1 MWNFVENRKCVQV
14 KKIIIFVLAA
24 VLAVGLVPGVLAAGS
39 ASLSG
44 PDTVRAGD
52 AITLSFYAGGGIY
65 GGSGQLSYDASRLTL
80 ESVSPQIGGSWAV
93 EFSGDRF
100 VFYDNSMASPIDG
113 STKIFTATF
122 RVSAGLEPGTE
133 ISVTAKGVTLSD
145 GKQDTS
151 AGSPSYRVTL
161 AKPLSGNCN
170 LASLTA
176 EGVTLSPA
184 FSADVTK
191 YSARVPYSVSKL
203 DISAQAE
210 HENAKVKVENPTL
223 YAGDTTVIKVTV
235 TAETGAQKEYK
246 LYVARDQDPNY
257 VPSANTA
264 LEALQVEGYSLS
276 PAFQK
281 DVKQYYVW
289 LPYETETVTLS
300 ADAEDGK
307 AKVTAAE
314 CPALQ
319 PGKGTDIAVTVK
331 AENGTEAVYTVTV
344 VRAPAP
350 EDVEAFL
357 SGQREPEETEPVTE
371 PTTEPTAAPTTE
383 PTTAP
388 TAAPTAPPEPT
399 QPPLPQDPLDSVCTL
414 RDLLIIGGLCIIA
427 GLSLGVMIALLIKRR
442 R

>member
-1 MWNFVENRKCVQV
+1 M
-14 KKIIIFVLAA
+14 KKILMFVLAA
-24 VLAVGLVPGVLAAGS
+24 VLVMGLVPGVLAAGS

-52 AITLSFYAGGGIY
+52 TVTLSFYAGGGIY
-65 GGSGQLSYDASRLTL
+65 GGSGQLSYDASQLTL
-80 ESVSPQIGGSWAV
+80 ESFSAQIGGSWAV
-93 EFSGDRF
+93 EFSGSRF
-100 VFYDNSMASPIDG
+100 VFYDNSLNSPIDG
-113 STKIFTATF
+113 STKIFSVTF
-122 RVSAGLEPGTE
+122 RVNSNLEPGTTV
-133 ISVTAKGVTLSD
+133 SVTAQGVTLSD
-145 GKQDTS
+145 GKQDLS
-151 AGSPSYRVTL
+151 AGSPSYSVTL
-161 AKPLSGNCN
+161 AKPLSDNCN
-170 LASLTA
+170 LASLSA
-176 EGVTLSPA
+176 QGITLSPA
-184 FSADVTK
+184 FAPDVTK
-191 YSARVPYSVSKL
+191 YTAQVPFSVSKL

-210 HENAKVKVENPTL
+210 HENAKVSVENPKL

-246 LYVARDQDPNY
+246 LYVAREQDPNY
-257 VPSANTA
+257 VPSANNA

-289 LPYETETVTLS
+289 LPYETETLSLS

-307 AKVTAAE
+307 AKVTVAE
-314 CPALQ
+314 CPVLE

-331 AENGTEAVYTVTV
+331 AEDGTEAVYTVTA

-357 SGQREPEETEPVTE
+357 SGEREPEATEPPTE
-371 PTTEPTAAPTTE
+371 PATEPTTE

-388 TAAPTAPPEPT
+388 TTAPQETT
-399 QPPLPQDPLDSVCTL
+399 QPTLPQPQEPSDAVCTL
-414 RDLLIIGGLCIIA
+414 RDLWVIGGLCAVA
-427 GLSLGVMIALLIKRR
+427 GLCLGVMIALLIKIRR